1 MTQLQPLLGL
11 GLGWVGLLFGL
22 QLDRESLRRFKR
34 KTHVWA
40 LGQAVL
46 SFTFF
51 LAVAWIVFAATR
63 FWDEPTMLLLVGA
76 AATACVTTPAGI
88 AMVSANFGVRGDVA
102 KLLFFTGS
110 VNAIVGI
117 AALQAA
123 YALHAAI
130 NPLPGF
136 GAWGVLFSFGLA
148 LGLGTVC
155 GIIFLWLMRL
165 RPASEELVL
174 FLLGICALAAG
185 AALQLTVS
193 PLFVCATMGVLVAN
207 LTNES
212 RRVFELLQN
221 WEKPVYLILL
231 MLAGALL
238 TLPTAWM
245 IPLALAYALL
255 RGAAKVSAGAVLVEV
270 VSLPFQVPR
279 RVGLGLVPQG
289 GISLA
294 MAVSLLIT
302 FPQPSPASADGA
314 EPGLR
319 SRGSGRRSLR
329 ASSAH
334 CSPRP
339 FCDTPARSRRTSSAR
354 SRRETTSSPKKR
366 RFGTRRLHGPGR
378 PIAIPADKASGP
390 DSALVEGEH
399 LARDPVRR
407 LSSTHDL
414 IDASEEPDPHTSGDG
429 HRRHGPRS

>member
-110 VNAIVGI
+110 VDAIVGI

-314 EPGLR
+314 ELVFGVVVLGVVLSELVGPLLTTTVLR
-319 SRGSGRRSLR
+319 HAGEISPDVER
-329 ASSAH
+329 ALQAGDDKLAEEAAIRHSAT
-334 CSPRP
+334 PRP
-339 FCDTPARSRRTSSAR
+339 GA
-354 SRRETTSSPKKR
+354 
-366 RFGTRRLHGPGR
+366 
-378 PIAIPADKASGP
+378 AD
-390 DSALVEGEH
+390 
-399 LARDPVRR
+399 RDP
-407 LSSTHDL
+407 
-414 IDASEEPDPHTSGDG
+414 G
-429 HRRHGPRS
+429 